1 MLRVLFLFDILVQEM
16 VMVKLEGIQ
25 HLHHYS
31 PLIEDITGFNP
42 REELCAETVKYM
54 AKRLT
59 DTKYNKTFRFKYT
72 IFEDEYKKLVELFNK
87 QANMNEGM
95 R

>member
-1 MLRVLFLFDILVQEM
+1 MHGLFLFDILVQEM